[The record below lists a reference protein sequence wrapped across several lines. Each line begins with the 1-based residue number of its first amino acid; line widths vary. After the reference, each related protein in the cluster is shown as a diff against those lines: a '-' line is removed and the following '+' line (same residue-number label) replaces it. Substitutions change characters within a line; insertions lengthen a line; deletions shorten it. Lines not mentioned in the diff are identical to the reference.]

1 MGRCTVYKN
10 SERQY
15 LLNVVAFVAP
25 VKLDI
30 QVHGVVEVDVDEAK
44 NRNWKEHTQNITPI
58 L

>member
-1 MGRCTVYKN
+1 MPVFTKCSSV
-10 SERQY
+10 
-15 LLNVVAFVAP
+15 VAP